1 MITYLLVGLW
11 IISALPILFEQKI
24 RRMAIYLGIFSLI
37 TSILFLAFGAPDV
50 ALAEAA
56 ISIFSTIFFI
66 TCFEKHYN
74 VVEHIK
80 NVKWTKFI
88 LPAVFSVVLIF
99 MVLRVAP
106 QVDAN
111 TYVMEQY
118 IAYFQ
123 QDVGGYNAIT
133 AIYLGY
139 RLYDTVFEALMLM
152 VAVVAIAHLS
162 WHTETAVSQE
172 SRHIQIS
179 RQARNVIRIICPLLP
194 LFGIYLIANG
204 HVTAGGGFQG
214 GVALAAFFV
223 CRYMTYGIHDLPF
236 KRLLIGEKLVLAS
249 IIILSVFVVFIGF
262 HTQLYYV
269 PMVQTVYLI
278 TMNTLIGIKVALGF
292 IMLFYRFI
300 VERT

>member
-1 MITYLLVGLW
+1 VAYILVAFW
-11 IISALPILFEQKI
+11 ILCALPILFEQRI

-37 TSILFLAFGAPDV
+37 TSIIFLVFGAPDV

-74 VVEHIK
+74 FAEGLKKINWK
-80 NVKWTKFI
+80 KLI
-88 LPAVFSVVLIF
+88 IPAMFSIGLIV
-99 MVLRVAP
+99 MVLRIAP
-106 QVDAN
+106 HAEAS

-118 IAYFQ
+118 LSYFQ
-123 QDVGGYNAIT
+123 QDVGGDNPVT

-152 VAVVAIAHLS
+152 VSVVAISHLS
-162 WHTETAVSQE
+162 WHKEAEVSEE
-172 SRHIQIS
+172 SRHIQLS
-179 RQARNVIRIICPLLP
+179 RHARNVIRIVCPLLP

-204 HVTAGGGFQG
+204 HQSPGGGFQG

-223 CRYMTYGIHDLPF
+223 CRYMTYGIHDLPI

-249 IIILSVFVVFIGF
+249 IIILSIFVVFIGF
-262 HTQLYYV
+262 HSQLQYV
-269 PMVQTVYLI
+269 PMVQTIYLI
-278 TMNTLIGIKVALGF
+278 TMNALIGIKVALGF
-292 IMLFYRFI
+292 VMLFYRFI
-300 VERT
+300 VERM